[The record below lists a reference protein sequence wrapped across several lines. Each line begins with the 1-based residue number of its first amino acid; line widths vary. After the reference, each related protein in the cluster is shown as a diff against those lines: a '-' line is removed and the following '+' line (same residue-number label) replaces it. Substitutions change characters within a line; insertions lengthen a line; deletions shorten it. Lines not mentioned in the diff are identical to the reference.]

1 MQACMCEYICV
12 CVCVYT
18 LMGVGATG
26 GQKVALVSLQL
37 ELQAQPPKMGVE
49 NQTLVL
55 RRSTEQV

>member
-1 MQACMCEYICV
+1 VQACMCEYICV

-37 ELQAQPPKMGVE
+37 ELQAAGSH
-49 NQTLVL
+49 LV
-55 RRSTEQV
+55 